1 MFQERTITKEEAE
14 VSEIRQNRKEEHDI
28 LIPSNSKG
36 VRVVQRI
43 VLSPRQLQ
51 LMFQERVIKSINYR
65 EIARKIKEEYIPESA
80 HISFFRN
87 LLMEEIEKIDIE
99 SFSHGKEIKEN
110 YKMLSDMLY
119 QYVDANWQQ
128 IIRNIQTVLNNISDD
143 LTDIDLEEEEAV
155 EESISTYTIIYH
167 TGELEAFCEED
178 SQIMGTIA
186 NLRNHYHGTPQALK
200 IDGESVLHQH
210 VTDRTAIAF
219 RKYDEDTIEIMAYG
233 IKSDSTIKGSGGYTW
248 DMKPK

>member
-14 VSEIRQNRKEEHDI
+14 VSEIRQNRKEEHDM
-28 LIPSNSKG
+28 LTPSNSKD

-87 LLMEEIEKIDIE
+87 LLMEEIEKIDIK

-110 YKMLSDMLY
+110 YKMLSDMLC
-119 QYVDANWQQ
+119 QYVDANCQQ
-128 IIRNIQTVLNNISDD
+128 IIRNIQTALNNIRDD
-143 LTDIDLEEEEAV
+143 LTDMESEEK
-155 EESISTYTIIYH
+155 ESSTTYTIIYH
-167 TGELEAFCEED
+167 TDELKEFCETDD
-178 SQIMGTIA
+178 SIRGTIN
-186 NLRNHYHGTPQALK
+186 NLRHHYHGTPQAMK

-210 VTDRTAIAF
+210 VTGRTALAF
-219 RKYDEDTIEIMAYG
+219 RKSGEDTIEIMAYG

>member
-14 VSEIRQNRKEEHDI
+14 VSEIRQNRKEEHDM
-28 LIPSNSKG
+28 LIPSNSKD

-51 LMFQERVIKSINYR
+51 LMFQERVIKSINYH

-119 QYVDANWQQ
+119 QYIDANCQQ
-128 IIRNIQTVLNNISDD
+128 IIRNIQTALNNIRDD
-143 LTDIDLEEEEAV
+143 LTDMESEEK
-155 EESISTYTIIYH
+155 ESSTTYTIIYH
-167 TGELEAFCEED
+167 TDELKAYCEAD
-178 SQIMGTIA
+178 SDIMGTID
-186 NLRNHYHGTPQALK
+186 NLRNHYHGTSQRMK
-200 IDGESVLHQH
+200 IDGKSVLHQH
-210 VTDRTAIAF
+210 VTGGTALAF
-219 RKYDEDTIEIMAYG
+219 CKNGEDTIEIMAHG
-233 IKSDSTIKGSGGYTW
+233 IKNDSAIKGTGGYDWETR
-248 DMKPK
+248 PK